1 MTTLTAQE
9 LRDALSQLHPT
20 DKVVVG
26 VRPVYELAH
35 RVSPSSEELPTELGI
50 DRIDPT
56 PSTYG
61 FHAIIRLNP
70 ESIL

>member
-1 MTTLTAQE
+1 MTTLTVQE

-20 DKVVVG
+20 DKVVVD
-26 VRPVYELAH
+26 VRPARIGGMLVGYDFAE
-35 RVSPSSEELPTELGI
+35 ELGI

-70 ESIL
+70 E

>member
-1 MTTLTAQE
+1 MTTLTVQE
-9 LRDALSQLHPT
+9 IRDALAQLHPT
-20 DKVVVG
+20 DKVVVD
-26 VRPVYELAH
+26 VRPARPGGMLAGYD
-35 RVSPSSEELPTELGI
+35 SPEELGI

-70 ESIL
+70 E

>member
-1 MTTLTAQE
+1 MTTLTVQE
-9 LRDALSQLHPT
+9 IRDALAQLHPT
-20 DKVVVG
+20 DKVVVD
-26 VRPVYELAH
+26 VRPAYESAH
-35 RVSPSSEELPTELGI
+35 RVTPLSEELPTELGI

-70 ESIL
+70 E

>member
-1 MTTLTAQE
+1 MTTLTVQE

-20 DKVVVG
+20 DKVVVDVTDVYSAATG
-26 VRPVYELAH
+26 VCPMGDQQAEF
-35 RVSPSSEELPTELGI
+35 GI

-61 FHAIIRLNP
+61 FHAIIRLN
-70 ESIL
+70 EE

>member
-1 MTTLTAQE
+1 MTTLTVQE

-20 DKVVVG
+20 DKVVVD
-26 VRPVYELAH
+26 VRPANSATMLA
-35 RVSPSSEELPTELGI
+35 RYDASVIAAPDELGI

-61 FHAIIRLNP
+61 FHAIIRLNQ
-70 ESIL
+70 E

>member
-1 MTTLTAQE
+1 MTTLTVQE

-20 DKVVVG
+20 DKVVVD
-26 VRPVYELAH
+26 VREAHEGAYRASLA
-35 RVSPSSEELPTELGI
+35 SEEFPTEIGI
-50 DRIDPT
+50 ATVDPT

-70 ESIL
+70 E